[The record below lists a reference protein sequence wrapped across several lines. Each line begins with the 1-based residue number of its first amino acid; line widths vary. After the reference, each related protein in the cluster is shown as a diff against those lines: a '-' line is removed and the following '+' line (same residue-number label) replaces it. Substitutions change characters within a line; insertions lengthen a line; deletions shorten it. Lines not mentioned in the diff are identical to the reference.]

1 MDQLLV
7 KMNLIVASKKKKN
20 VTREIFSSFSELLK
34 STHL

>member
-7 KMNLIVASKKKKN
+7 KMNLIVASKKKN
-20 VTREIFSSFSELLK
+20 VTREIFSPFSELLK